1 MGFMEGTPP
10 PVDPATFRERP
21 HRERLRI
28 TAEHWAQH
36 GFGGPKVLVVIYL
49 VKLLVFFTIGGILIA
64 TLTSG
69 YSPFDPVEWWK
80 EPIIW
85 QKFILWTVLLE
96 SLGMAG
102 SWGPLAGHFKP
113 MTAGFRH
120 YGRVG
125 TLRNPPYHKRL
136 KWTKGDGFRTPF
148 DVGLYWLI
156 IVGILVA
163 LAWPGTQ
170 QSDVTE
176 AIGPNEGMV
185 PMWLYLPIIGGMILL
200 GLRDKIY
207 FLAARSEQYLPAL
220 VFAAFF
226 PFVDM
231 IVAAKLLIVCVWFGA
246 GFSKLNYHFEHVI
259 APMMCNAPWVP
270 KWAKPAMFKNYPE
283 DLRPSTMTKVVAHG
297 PGAFGELIP
306 PLILLF
312 SQNHTLS
319 VAVAI
324 FMVVYH
330 GYIISTFPLAVP
342 LEWNVVF
349 MFLTAFL
356 FIGYPNDAGYGLGDM
371 DPVLLAITL
380 PCLVIFPIIGNLR
393 PDKVSF
399 LPSMRQY
406 AGNWASAQWAFAPGA
421 EEKLDQH
428 IKKASKMQ
436 KGQLLDE
443 YGDEGVA
450 EFVLHQL
457 IGWRSM
463 HSQGRGLLSLMM
475 KHLNGDLDDYYI
487 REAEFS
493 SNALTGFNFGDAHM
507 HDEYL
512 INAIQSK
519 CNFAPGEWIIAWVES
534 EAVYSGIQR
543 YWVMDAAVGIVERG
557 FWKVKDAVNAHT
569 DLRDGPIPLH
579 EEWRDPSYVR
589 PTLAQQG
596 AVAPS
601 APTVAAGGAE
611 PVPA

>member
-10 PVDPATFRERP
+10 PVDPATFRDRP
-21 HRERLRI
+21 HRERIRI
-28 TAEHWAQH
+28 TAEHWGLH
-36 GFGGPKVLVVIYL
+36 GFGGPKVLVVIY
-49 VKLLVFFTIGGILIA
+49 VMKLLVFYALGGVLVA
-64 TLTSG
+64 TLTSDL
-69 YSPFDPVEWWK
+69 STFHPQEWWK
-80 EPIIW
+80 EPIVY
-85 QKFILWTVLLE
+85 QKFVLWTVLLE

-125 TLRNPPYHKRL
+125 TLRNPPWNKKIFKYKD
-136 KWTKGDGFRTPF
+136 GEGFRTPL
-148 DVGLYWLI
+148 DVGLYWGIIACLI
-156 IVGILVA
+156 TA
-163 LAWPGTQ
+163 LALPGKQDADTI
-170 QSDVTE
+170 VH
-176 AIGPNEGMV
+176 IGSNKGLV
-185 PMWLYLPIIGGMILL
+185 PMAIYIPIIAGIILL

-220 VFAAFF
+220 IFAAFF

-259 APMMCNAPWVP
+259 APMMCNAPWAVS
-270 KWAKPAMFKNYPE
+270 KTFKKMHFKDYPN
-283 DLRPSTMTKVVAHG
+283 DLRPSTKTKIVAHG

-312 SQNHTLS
+312 SQNHTVTVV
-319 VAVAI
+319 VAL

-330 GYIISTFPLAVP
+330 LFITSTFPLAVP
-342 LEWNVVF
+342 LEWNVLF
-349 MFLTAFL
+349 MFLSAFL
-356 FIGYPNDAGYGLGDM
+356 FIGYPNDNGYGLGDM
-371 DPVLLAITL
+371 DGVLLAVTL
-380 PCLVIFPIIGNLR
+380 PCLVVFPILGNLR
-393 PDKVSF
+393 PDLVSF

-421 EEKLDQH
+421 EEKLDAH

-475 KHLNGDLDDYYI
+475 KYLGDDLDRYYV

-493 SNALTGFNFGDAHM
+493 SNALVGFNFGDAHM

-512 INAIQSK
+512 IRAVQSK

-557 FWKVKDAVNAHT
+557 TWRVKDAIEAHT
-569 DLRDGPIPLH
+569 DLRDGPIPLN
-579 EEWRDPSYVR
+579 ETWRDPSYVR
-589 PTLAQQG
+589 PALPAASTAPPQVATGGEPALA
-596 AVAPS
+596 
-601 APTVAAGGAE
+601 
-611 PVPA
+611 